1 MEMSEPAGNAPL
13 PPLKMSLGARLR
25 LVALATT
32 FLGLITSNLLSL
44 ADDRFHSAAY
54 DLLTTLGS
62 LAGQTV
68 LSKMA
73 AHSPTAAVEKK
84 VTNVTQRLKKDYADL
99 DAKYK
104 GLDTTHNSL
113 QAKYSKL
120 DTTYNSLQTKHAT
133 LETKTVKRTEALKKF
148 SSNTM
153 ARVAK
158 NKTVELASLPERAI
172 PYAGIAVMLG
182 ITAYEINSDCELLK
196 EINSLGQESEIAPL
210 DTNTVCGFKVPSTDE
225 VWSRVNDGSNRLLQ
239 PVYDQLVKWSP
250 KPPPST
256 ASFFNR

>member
-1 MEMSEPAGNAPL
+1 MEMSELAGNAPL
-13 PPLKMSLGARLR
+13 RPLKRSFAARLR
-25 LVALATT
+25 LIALATI

-44 ADDRFHSAAY
+44 VDDRFHSAAY
-54 DLLTTLGS
+54 DLLTTVGS

-73 AHSPTAAVEKK
+73 AHSPTAAIEKK
-84 VTNVTQRLKKDYADL
+84 VSNVTQRLKKDYAEL

-113 QAKYSKL
+113 Q
-120 DTTYNSLQTKHAT
+120 TKHAT
-133 LETKTVKRTEALKKF
+133 LEAKTVKRTEALKRF

-158 NKTVELASLPERAI
+158 NKTVELASLPQRAI

-196 EINSLGQESEIAPL
+196 EINSLGQENEIAPL

-225 VWSRVNDGSNRLLQ
+225 VWGRVNDGSNRLLQ
-239 PVYDQLVKWSP
+239 PVYDQLVKWSL

-256 ASFFNR
+256 PSLFKR